1 MLTSQ
6 LNTFDQKVLLNALG
20 FLEVNLGLLSL
31 LAVQEQGSELEI
43 GGAQSSLVADEKLFA
58 NFDGFQVV
66 LFRSFD
72 IVVKSR
78 VFSSSE
84 GAVNPQGAY
93 HLPPRILFL
102 LSQQFLFLDIFA
114 FHEIVQNLEGK
125 GEIAKDIF
133 RELLELRWF
142 ATFGLLSS
150 FILFVNIV
158 LYLGLLIIKFIIGR
172 DLLFWRLFLL
182 LIELFDYVV
191 LVCVF
196 GIFRQLQG
204 LQLVHLVQVEF
215 HICG

>member
-1 MLTSQ
+1 M
-6 LNTFDQKVLLNALG
+6 NALG

-93 HLPPRILFL
+93 HLLPRILFL
-102 LSQQFLFLDIFA
+102 LSQQFLVLDIFA
-114 FHEIVQNLEGK
+114 FHEVVQNLEGK
-125 GEIAKDIF
+125 GEIAKDVF

-142 ATFGLLSS
+142 TTFGLLSS

-158 LYLGLLIIKFIIGR
+158 LYLGLFIIKFIIGR

-191 LVCVF
+191 VLVCVI
-196 GIFRQLQG
+196 GIFRQLQW